1 MKNQI
6 RLTLGRKIF
15 AQLRTMAAGR
25 GVSLSHSVNELLA
38 RIILRR
44 RSFRTARRRAL
55 DRLRFGL
62 DLRWT
67 PSLSRDDLHQR

>member
-6 RLTLGRKIF
+6 RLTLGREIV
-15 AQLRTMAAGR
+15 AQLCTMAAGR

-44 RSFRTARRRAL
+44 RSFRTGRRRAL